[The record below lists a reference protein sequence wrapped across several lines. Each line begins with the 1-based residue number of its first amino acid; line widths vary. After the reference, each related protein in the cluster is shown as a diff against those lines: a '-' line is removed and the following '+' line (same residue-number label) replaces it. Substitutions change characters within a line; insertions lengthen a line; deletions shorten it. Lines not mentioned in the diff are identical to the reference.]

1 MIPTS
6 FSIGTSSGIPGTGAE
21 STIRSLENLYSRQAR
36 AIDPA
41 ERKTAIIELQKRVLE
56 NAYYLPG
63 LWWTR
68 RVVHSTKVKNYVAPP
83 NHYSNQKL
91 QDVWL
96 SED

>member
-1 MIPTS
+1 MDDPDIILDRYV
-6 FSIGTSSGIPGTGAE
+6 FGDPGTGAE
-21 STIRSLENLYSRQAR
+21 STIRS
-36 AIDPA
+36 
-41 ERKTAIIELQKRVLE
+41 QKRVLE